1 MFARYAL
8 PSDDVAGDATVT
20 SPFEESAY
28 GAPFLV
34 ATSTTGHL
42 NLPSRPAKLNTTSGY
57 WNLDFASP
65 VTLYGYAI
73 IYHNFDVGLD
83 VTLELGGGS
92 PFSNV
97 IQVPTSAA
105 HHEDDWPP
113 NIWEEFDNPIS
124 GVEAVQLSINEA
136 NSINPQVG
144 RLLLLTAIRDIGN
157 DVRWGVSE
165 GEEHTFIGLRT
176 ELGIET
182 IYDLGGK
189 QRSATA
195 EIALEDADHS
205 NLISL
210 YRNARTRVQ
219 PWLLIPD
226 VDETDCWLVRF
237 EENRNRIRETINH
250 NVFPFRVKEVA
261 RGLPWP

>member
-1 MFARYAL
+1 MFNRYAL

-42 NLPSRPAKLNTTSGY
+42 NLPSRPAKLNQTSGY

-65 VTLYGYAI
+65 VTLVGYAI
-73 IYHNFDVGLD
+73 IYHNFDQDLD
-83 VTLELGGGS
+83 VTLELGAGS
-92 PFSNV
+92 PYSNV
-97 IQVPTSAA
+97 ITVPTTAP
-105 HHEDDWPP
+105 HHEDGWPP
-113 NIWEEFDNPIS
+113 NIWGEFASPIS

-157 DVRWGVSE
+157 DVRWGVAE
-165 GEEHTFIGLRT
+165 MEDHTSIALRT
-176 ELGIET
+176 ELGVET

-189 QRSATA
+189 QRSASA
-195 EIALEDADHS
+195 ELALEDADHS

-210 YRNARTRVQ
+210 YRSARTRVQ
-219 PWLLIPD
+219 PWLLIPTT
-226 VDETDCWLVRF
+226 ESTDCWLVRF
-237 EENRNRIRETINH
+237 EEMRTRVRETINH
-250 NVFPFRVKEVA
+250 NVFPIRVKEVA